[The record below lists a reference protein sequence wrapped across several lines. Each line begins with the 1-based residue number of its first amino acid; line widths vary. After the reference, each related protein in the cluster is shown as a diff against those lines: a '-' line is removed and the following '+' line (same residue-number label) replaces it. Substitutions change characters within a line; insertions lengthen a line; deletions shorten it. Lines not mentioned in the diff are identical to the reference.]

1 MVITNNDIINS
12 IDYLAPLGKSDHSV
26 LIITTVLSN
35 STIDCRP
42 TLNYNKGQYDELRE
56 FMNCDW
62 DSLLKPC
69 MENVEL
75 MWNTIKTKT
84 LEGIEKYIPVVLP
97 FLGSTP

>member
-1 MVITNNDIINS
+1 MI
-12 IDYLAPLGKSDHSV
+12 
-26 LIITTVLSN
+26 
-35 STIDCRP
+35 
-42 TLNYNKGQYDELRE
+42 
-56 FMNCDW
+56 CDW

-97 FLGSTP
+97 FSSWKKKKWKRPSLPNDTRELIKQKKTRCGNDIYGPKM